1 MRSKGKHV
9 WATHK
14 CGCSLALNVWGAVKK
29 DIDYRFLLARNP
41 YNRLVSFY
49 ADKIIGM
56 SGNHAR
62 SIGIRPDDYVN
73 RGKVNR
79 VSFSMYLQRNINGKV
94 ISTNMPKDIDTISF
108 KSFCKSLH
116 SELIFL
122 GDPHVRRQTDFCAD
136 INPDPYNPPNQ
147 LYEMIGVDAPK
158 DFFNDILWLEHLPQ
172 CFEIPAKKLEVD
184 LNLSEEYLKIQGK
197 NRNENHITDKSES
210 LNNIDNAWDKTSEF
224 WWKTKKLPKNY
235 DILYDD
241 ELIDLVYNLYKV
253 DFDYFGLE
261 KGQFVI

>member
-14 CGCSLALNVWGAVKK
+14 CGCSLALNVWGSVKK
-29 DIDYRFLLARNP
+29 DIDYKFVLARNP

-62 SIGIRPDDYVN
+62 AVGISPDNYIA
-73 RGKVNR
+73 RGKLNR
-79 VSFSMYLQRNINGKV
+79 RSFSMYLQRSIGGRV
-94 ISTNMPKDIDTISF
+94 ILTDMPKDIDNISF

-116 SELIFL
+116 SKLIFF

-136 INPDPYNPPNQ
+136 INHNPYNPPVQ
-147 LYEMIGVDAPK
+147 LYEKIGIDAPK
-158 DFFNDILWLEHLPQ
+158 DFFDDILWLEHLPQ

-184 LNLSEEYLKIQGK
+184 LNLSKEYLKIQGR

-210 LNNIDNAWDKTSEF
+210 LNDTDDAWDKPCEF
-224 WWKTKKLPKNY
+224 WWKNKKLPENY
-235 DILYDD
+235 SILYDD

-261 KGQFVI
+261 KGQFVV